1 MGQARNPREVGE
13 RWEVVK
19 RKKSPKLVGSP
30 LVFRMMLGRGY
41 DVRQG
46 SRLLAQRIGGR
57 S

>member
-1 MGQARNPREVGE
+1 
-13 RWEVVK
+13 VK
-19 RKKSPKLVGSP
+19 RKKSPRLVGSP

-46 SRLLAQRIGGR
+46 SRLLAQRIAAR